1 LLPAALV
8 YCEIPQ
14 FRTKIRMSKDSSSIA
29 LSTGSPFAVV
39 VMFFGYGFVGASS
52 FSRMP
57 VIRDQLGCTPTQLA
71 FALVCMGIGSVLGMP
86 FTGRLVDRYSSRTVS
101 VVAIIICLGGWTM
114 VPMARS
120 VPALALMLLLIG
132 LGTGVG
138 DVAMNVQGHLVEE
151 RRRKVLMPYWHGLFS
166 LGAVS
171 GALAGALA
179 ASIGLPIAWQ
189 LPGVSVV
196 LMVAMWLA
204 TTRYIPDAGLHS
216 SASSE
221 PIEEPIFDE
230 PQVLAL
236 DRSPRGQLERTALQP
251 VEILLGIITF
261 ATALGEG
268 AANDWLALMLVDN
281 RGAPAAVGAL
291 TFAGFNVTMA
301 IGRFTG
307 GVVIQRYGR
316 APVLRIA
323 GLLACTGVAGLCLV
337 NSTLIALLGALAW
350 GLGLSVV
357 FPSAM
362 SAAGEVPGRG
372 SRAIAV
378 VATIGYGGFLLGA
391 PLIGFLAHMMPL
403 DRALLAVALLVLLI
417 AVLAPAARERGAER
431 AEAKD
436 EASI

>member
-1 LLPAALV
+1 
-8 YCEIPQ
+8 
-14 FRTKIRMSKDSSSIA
+14 MSKPSDIVSP
-29 LSTGSPFAVV
+29 TGSPFAVV
-39 VMFFGYGFVGASS
+39 VMFFGNGFVMASS
-52 FSRMP
+52 YSRMP
-57 VIRDQLGCTPTQLA
+57 GIRDQLGSTPTQLA
-71 FALVCMGIGSVLGMP
+71 FALVCIGIGSILGMP
-86 FTGRLVDRYSSRTVS
+86 FTGRLVDRYSSRMVS
-101 VVAIIICLGGWTM
+101 LVATLICLGGWAM
-114 VPMARS
+114 LPMARS
-120 VPALALMLLLIG
+120 VPVLALMLLITG
-132 LGTGVG
+132 VGTGVG

-151 RRRKVLMPYWHGLFS
+151 RRRKVLMPCWHGLFS

-179 ASIGLPIAWQ
+179 ASVGLPIAWQ
-189 LPGVSVV
+189 LLGVSVV

-204 TTRYIPDAGLHS
+204 TTRYIPDAGLLRS
-216 SASSE
+216 TRPE
-221 PIEEPIFDE
+221 PVEEPIFDE
-230 PQVLAL
+230 PQAFASDRPAAGQLRRSAL
-236 DRSPRGQLERTALQP
+236 DP

-281 RGAPAAVGAL
+281 RGAPPAVGAL

-301 IGRFTG
+301 LGRFSG
-307 GVVIQRYGR
+307 GLVIQRFGR
-316 APVLRIA
+316 APVLRAA
-323 GLLACTGVAGLCLV
+323 GVLACTGVAGLCLV

-378 VATIGYGGFLLGA
+378 VSTIGYGGFLVGA

-403 DRALLAVALLVLLI
+403 DKALLAVAVLVLLI
-417 AVLAPAARERGAER
+417 AVLAPAARERGAE
-431 AEAKD
+431 ASKAKD
-436 EASI
+436 EALT

>member
-1 LLPAALV
+1 
-8 YCEIPQ
+8 
-14 FRTKIRMSKDSSSIA
+14 MSKDSSSIA

-39 VMFFGYGFVGASS
+39 VMFFGYGFAGASS

-166 LGAVS
+166 LGAVC

-236 DRSPRGQLERTALQP
+236 DRSPRGQLGRTALQP

>member
-1 LLPAALV
+1 
-8 YCEIPQ
+8 
-14 FRTKIRMSKDSSSIA
+14 MSKPSDIVSP
-29 LSTGSPFAVV
+29 TGSPFAVV
-39 VMFFGYGFVGASS
+39 VMFFGNGFVMASS
-52 FSRMP
+52 YSRMP
-57 VIRDQLGCTPTQLA
+57 GIRDQLGSTPTQLA
-71 FALVCMGIGSVLGMP
+71 FALVCIGIGSILGMP
-86 FTGRLVDRYSSRTVS
+86 FTGRLVDRYSSRMVS
-101 VVAIIICLGGWTM
+101 LVATLICLGGWAM
-114 VPMARS
+114 LPMARS
-120 VPALALMLLLIG
+120 VPVLALMLLITG
-132 LGTGVG
+132 VGTGVG

-151 RRRKVLMPYWHGLFS
+151 RRRKVLMPCWHGLFS

-179 ASIGLPIAWQ
+179 ASVGLPIAWQ
-189 LPGVSVV
+189 LLGVSVV

-204 TTRYIPDAGLHS
+204 TTRYIPDAGQLPS
-216 SASSE
+216 TRPE
-221 PIEEPIFDE
+221 PVEEPIFDE
-230 PQVLAL
+230 PQAFASDRPAAGQLRRSAL
-236 DRSPRGQLERTALQP
+236 DP

-281 RGAPAAVGAL
+281 RGAPPAVGAL

-301 IGRFTG
+301 LGRFSG
-307 GVVIQRYGR
+307 GLVIQRFGR
-316 APVLRIA
+316 APVLRAA
-323 GLLACTGVAGLCLV
+323 GVLACTGVAGLCLV

-378 VATIGYGGFLLGA
+378 VSTIGYGGFLVGA

-403 DRALLAVALLVLLI
+403 DKALLAVAVLVLLI
-417 AVLAPAARERGAER
+417 AVLAPAARERGAE
-431 AEAKD
+431 ASKAKD
-436 EASI
+436 EALT

>member
-1 LLPAALV
+1 
-8 YCEIPQ
+8 
-14 FRTKIRMSKDSSSIA
+14 MSKDSSSIA

-39 VMFFGYGFVGASS
+39 VMFFGYGFAGASS

-236 DRSPRGQLERTALQP
+236 DRSPRGQLGRTALQP

>member
-1 LLPAALV
+1 
-8 YCEIPQ
+8 
-14 FRTKIRMSKDSSSIA
+14 MSKPSGIA
-29 LSTGSPFAVV
+29 FPTGSPFAVV
-39 VMFFGYGFVGASS
+39 VMFFGNGFVMASS
-52 FSRMP
+52 YSRMP
-57 VIRDQLGCTPTQLA
+57 GIRDQLGSTPTQLA
-71 FALVCMGIGSVLGMP
+71 FALVCMGIGSILGMP
-86 FTGRLVDRYSSRTVS
+86 FTGRLVERYSSRTIS
-101 VVAIIICLGGWTM
+101 LIATLICLGGWAM

-120 VPALALMLLLIG
+120 VPVLALMLLITG
-132 LGTGVG
+132 VGTGVG

-151 RRRKVLMPYWHGLFS
+151 RRLKVLMPYWHGLFS

-171 GALAGALA
+171 GALAGAFG

-189 LPGVSVV
+189 LLGVSMV

-204 TTRYIPDAGLHS
+204 TKRYIPDAGLHPTTRL
-216 SASSE
+216 E
-221 PIEEPIFDE
+221 QVQEQIFDE
-230 PQVLAL
+230 PQVLAS
-236 DRSPRGQLERTALQP
+236 DRPSAGQPRRSAIDP

-281 RGAPAAVGAL
+281 RGAPPAVGAL
-291 TFAGFNVTMA
+291 TFAGFNVTMS
-301 IGRFTG
+301 IGRFAG

-316 APVLRIA
+316 APVLRAA
-323 GLLACTGVAGLCLV
+323 GILACTGVAALCLI
-337 NSTLIALLGALAW
+337 NSTVIALFGALAW

-378 VATIGYGGFLLGA
+378 VSTIGYGGFLVGA

-403 DRALLAVALLVLLI
+403 DKALLAVAVLVLLI
-417 AVLAPAARERGAER
+417 AVLARAARERGGEPVK
-431 AEAKD
+431 AKD
-436 EASI
+436 EALT